1 MKRLTLAAVLLAG
14 TAFTAPASAA
24 TLTWN
29 FGEHGFGAL
38 PSVQQFDTG
47 GKFLTAKGFNGL
59 DAPIAM
65 FSKNGGT
72 GEVGL
77 GLNGLVDDEISGLNF
92 LQISVDTMRASLT
105 NFKFSMDSVDNSEGW
120 VVYGSMDATPF
131 TFVQLAHSF
140 GTLDNGV
147 HSLADG
153 FDNYNFLF
161 APSGAGGPTGNSDVL
176 LHSFSADLQ
185 AVPIPPALALFGA
198 GLAGLGWLTRRRK
211 QSLNLA

>member
-1 MKRLTLAAVLLAG
+1 M
-14 TAFTAPASAA
+14 
-24 TLTWN
+24 
-29 FGEHGFGAL
+29 
-38 PSVQQFDTG
+38 Q
-47 GKFLTAKGFNGL
+47 
-59 DAPIAM
+59 PIAL

-92 LQISVDTMRASLT
+92 LQISVDTIRASLT

-131 TFVQLAHSF
+131 TFVQLAHSS

-185 AVPIPPALALFGA
+185 AVPIPLRLLVCCGHGRHRLAAACHQAVQQRRTAKCVSSTIYCSPTGA
-198 GLAGLGWLTRRRK
+198 NGRAGQCCHRH
-211 QSLNLA
+211 